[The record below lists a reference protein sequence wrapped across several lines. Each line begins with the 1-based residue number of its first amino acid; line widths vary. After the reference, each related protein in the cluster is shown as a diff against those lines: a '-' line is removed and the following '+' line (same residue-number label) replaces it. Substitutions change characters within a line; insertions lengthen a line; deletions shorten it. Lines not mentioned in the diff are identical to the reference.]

1 LPSRGRI
8 QIIGIGPGSIEDM
21 TVRAVNA
28 IANSEYIVGVA
39 SYIEQVS
46 SLLSHQKV
54 VQSGMGGEVQRVK
67 QAIELAEAGHVVS
80 IISGGD
86 PNVYGMGGLVLDM
99 LAATNKSIDFEVVPG
114 VTAANAAAAM
124 LGAPLSGDYVSIS
137 LSDLLTPWEE
147 IERRVAGVADSGFII
162 ALYNPKSRKRK
173 SNLTRCVELLMPYRA
188 SVPVG
193 VVKNG
198 RRPGE
203 TTIVTTLD
211 ALMDHESMIDMHTT
225 IIVGNNESF
234 VWRNNIV
241 TPRGYKK
248 KYDY

>member
-1 LPSRGRI
+1 
-8 QIIGIGPGSIEDM
+8 M
-21 TVRAVNA
+21 TVRAMNA
-28 IANSEYIVGVA
+28 IGKSEYIVGVA

-54 VQSGMGGEVQRVK
+54 VQGGMGGEVQRVK
-67 QAIELAEAGHVVS
+67 QAIKLAEAGHVVS

-114 VTAANAAAAM
+114 VTAANAAAAV

-137 LSDLLTPWEE
+137 LSDLLTPWED
-147 IERRVAGVADSGFII
+147 IEKRVARVADSGFII
-162 ALYNPKSRKRK
+162 ALYNPRSRKRR
-173 SNLTRCVELLMPYRA
+173 SNLSRCVELLMPYRA
-188 SVPVG
+188 SAPVG
-193 VVKNG
+193 IVKNG

-211 ALMDHESMIDMHTT
+211 ALMDHENMIDMHTT

-241 TPRGYKK
+241 TPRGYQN

>member
-1 LPSRGRI
+1 MPSRGRI

-21 TVRAVNA
+21 TLRAVSA
-28 IANSEYIVGVA
+28 VGKSEYIVGVT
-39 SYIEQVS
+39 SYVEQIS
-46 SLLSHQKV
+46 SLLSHQQV
-54 VQSGMGGEVQRVK
+54 VQSGMGEEVRRVK

-99 LAATNKSIDFEVVPG
+99 LAATDKSIDFEVVPG
-114 VTAANAAAAM
+114 VTAANAVAAV

-147 IERRVAGVADSGFII
+147 IEKRVAQVADSGFII
-162 ALYNPKSRKRK
+162 ALYNPRSRKRTR
-173 SNLTRCVELLMPYRA
+173 NLSRCVELLMPYRA
-188 SVPVG
+188 SAPVG

-211 ALMDHESMIDMHTT
+211 ALMDHDSMIDMHTT
-225 IIVGNNESF
+225 IIVGNNKSF
-234 VWRNNIV
+234 VWRNKIV
-241 TPRGYKK
+241 TPRGYQK

>member
-1 LPSRGRI
+1 
-8 QIIGIGPGSIEDM
+8 M
-21 TVRAVNA
+21 TVRAMNA
-28 IANSEYIVGVA
+28 VGKSEYIVGVA

-54 VQSGMGGEVQRVK
+54 VQGGMGGEVQRVK
-67 QAIELAEAGHVVS
+67 QAIKLAEAGHVVS

-114 VTAANAAAAM
+114 VTAANAAAAV

-137 LSDLLTPWEE
+137 LSDLLTPWED
-147 IERRVAGVADSGFII
+147 IEKRVARVADSGFII
-162 ALYNPKSRKRK
+162 ALYNPRSRKRR
-173 SNLTRCVELLMPYRA
+173 SNLSRCVELLMPYRA
-188 SVPVG
+188 SAPVG
-193 VVKNG
+193 IVKNG

-211 ALMDHESMIDMHTT
+211 ALMDHENMIDMHTT

-241 TPRGYKK
+241 TPRGYQN

>member
-1 LPSRGRI
+1 MPSRGRI

-21 TVRAVNA
+21 TLRAVSA
-28 IANSEYIVGVA
+28 VGKSEYIVGVT
-39 SYIEQVS
+39 SYIEHIS

-54 VQSGMGGEVQRVK
+54 VQGGMGEEVRRVK

-86 PNVYGMGGLVLDM
+86 PNVYGMAGLVLDM
-99 LAATNKSIDFEVVPG
+99 LAATDKSIDFEVVPG
-114 VTAANAAAAM
+114 VTAANAVAAV

-147 IERRVAGVADSGFII
+147 IEKRVVQVADSGFVI
-162 ALYNPKSRKRK
+162 ALYNPRSRKRTR
-173 SNLTRCVELLMPYRA
+173 NLSRCVELLMPYRA
-188 SVPVG
+188 SAPVG

-198 RRPGE
+198 RRLGE

-234 VWRNNIV
+234 VWRNKIV
-241 TPRGYKK
+241 TPRGYQK

>member
-1 LPSRGRI
+1 MPSRGRI

-21 TVRAVNA
+21 TLRAVNA
-28 IANSEYIVGVA
+28 VGKSEYVVGVT

-54 VQSGMGGEVQRVK
+54 VQGGMGEEVRRVK

-99 LAATNKSIDFEVVPG
+99 LAATDKSIDFEVVPG
-114 VTAANAAAAM
+114 VTAANAVAAV
-124 LGAPLSGDYVSIS
+124 LGAPISGDYVSIS

-147 IERRVAGVADSGFII
+147 IEKRVARVADSGFII
-162 ALYNPKSRKRK
+162 ALYNPRSRKRMR
-173 SNLTRCVELLMPYRA
+173 NLSRCVELLMPYRA
-188 SVPVG
+188 SAPVG

-225 IIVGNNESF
+225 IIVGNNKSF
-234 VWRNNIV
+234 VWRNKIV
-241 TPRGYKK
+241 TPRGYQK

>member
-21 TVRAVNA
+21 TVRAMNA
-28 IANSEYIVGVA
+28 ICKSDYIVGVA
-39 SYIEQVS
+39 SYIDQVS

-54 VQSGMGGEVQRVK
+54 VRGSMGGEVQRVK
-67 QAIELAEAGHVVS
+67 HAIELAEAGNVVS
-80 IISGGD
+80 VISGGD

-99 LAATNKSIDFEVVPG
+99 LAATNNSIDFEVVPG
-114 VTAANAAAAM
+114 VAAANTAAAV

-147 IERRVAGVADSGFII
+147 IEKRVAQVADSGFII
-162 ALYNPKSRKRK
+162 ALYNPKSRKRRG
-173 SNLTRCVELLMPYRA
+173 NLPRCVELLMPYRA
-188 SVPVG
+188 SAPVG
-193 VVKNG
+193 IVKNG

-211 ALMDHESMIDMHTT
+211 ALMDHAGLIDMHTT
-225 IIVGNNESF
+225 IIIGNNDSF
-234 VWRNNIV
+234 VWRDRIV
-241 TPRGYKK
+241 TPRGYRK

>member
-1 LPSRGRI
+1 MPSRGRI

-21 TVRAVNA
+21 TVRAMNA
-28 IANSEYIVGVA
+28 IGKSEYIVGVA

-54 VQSGMGGEVQRVK
+54 VQGGMGGEVQRVK
-67 QAIELAEAGHVVS
+67 QAIKLAEAGHVVS

-114 VTAANAAAAM
+114 VTAANAAAAV

-137 LSDLLTPWEE
+137 LSDLLTPWED
-147 IERRVAGVADSGFII
+147 IEKRVARVADSGFII
-162 ALYNPKSRKRK
+162 ALYNPRSRKRR
-173 SNLTRCVELLMPYRA
+173 SNLSRCVELLMPYRA
-188 SVPVG
+188 SAPVG
-193 VVKNG
+193 IVKNG

-211 ALMDHESMIDMHTT
+211 ALMDHENMIDMHTT

-241 TPRGYKK
+241 TPRGYQN

>member
-1 LPSRGRI
+1 
-8 QIIGIGPGSIEDM
+8 M
-21 TVRAVNA
+21 TVRAMNA
-28 IANSEYIVGVA
+28 IGKSEYIVGVA

-54 VQSGMGGEVQRVK
+54 VQGGMGGEVQRVK
-67 QAIELAEAGHVVS
+67 QAIKLAEAGHVVS

-114 VTAANAAAAM
+114 VTAANAAAAV

-137 LSDLLTPWEE
+137 LSDLLTPWED
-147 IERRVAGVADSGFII
+147 IEKRVARVADSGFII
-162 ALYNPKSRKRK
+162 ALYNPRSRKRK
-173 SNLTRCVELLMPYRA
+173 SNLSRCVELLMPYRA
-188 SVPVG
+188 SAPVG

-211 ALMDHESMIDMHTT
+211 ALMDHENMIDMHTT

-234 VWRNNIV
+234 IWRNNIV
-241 TPRGYKK
+241 TPRGYQK